1 MKRGVVVVVVIIV
14 IVVVVT
20 VCDSPSVY
28 VCQFIA
34 DDVEDDGDVPRARQQ
49 RAARRKSTK
58 KPITQVSTPL
68 QCHGPRW
75 TGSPVENLSAGFRP
89 EPLPL
94 LLSHQSTEGI
104 LKHWPQTGPRRFLI
118 YQLIPGGRDVVP
130 FILSVC
136 GLFLYMTV
144 ASCGNVDKSAEKR
157 SFCWENLVSLCHVYG
172 RISNVTGIMKA
183 GAWRAWFL
191 SKMTAEA

>member
-1 MKRGVVVVVVIIV
+1 MKHGVVIVVVIIV

-20 VCDSPSVY
+20 VCVSVWQSVCVC

-68 QCHGPRW
+68 QCRGPRW
-75 TGSPVENLSAGFRP
+75 TGSPVQNLSAGFRP

-104 LKHWPQTGPRRFLI
+104 LKHWPQTGPRPL
-118 YQLIPGGRDVVP
+118 
-130 FILSVC
+130 
-136 GLFLYMTV
+136 
-144 ASCGNVDKSAEKR
+144 
-157 SFCWENLVSLCHVYG
+157 
-172 RISNVTGIMKA
+172 
-183 GAWRAWFL
+183 
-191 SKMTAEA
+191 